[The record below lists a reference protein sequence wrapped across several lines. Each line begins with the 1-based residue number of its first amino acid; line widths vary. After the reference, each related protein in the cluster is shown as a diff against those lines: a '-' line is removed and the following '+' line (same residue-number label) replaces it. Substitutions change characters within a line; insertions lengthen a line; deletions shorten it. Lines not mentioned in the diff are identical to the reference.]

1 MILAI
6 CSRGQASTGMYA
18 SRGGAVRAS
27 CHRAQSDGDRSSL
40 RSLLEA
46 SKGLRAAG
54 LERVYGLDYIVPGYE
69 GIARMVVW
77 WSPQRREVMA
87 ELRAF

>member
-1 MILAI
+1 M
-6 CSRGQASTGMYA
+6 
-18 SRGGAVRAS
+18 
-27 CHRAQSDGDRSSL
+27 QSDGDRSSL

-46 SKGLRAAG
+46 SKGLRAAS

-77 WSPQRREVMA
+77 FSPQRREVMA

>member
-1 MILAI
+1 M
-6 CSRGQASTGMYA
+6 R
-18 SRGGAVRAS
+18 RRACVVS
-27 CHRAQSDGDRSSL
+27 FAAALRALCRCTQSDGDHSSL

-46 SKGLRAAG
+46 SKGLRADS